1 MRKINISTEQIG
13 KIVKG
18 GCKLALAAFALALP
32 SLIRENAKTVSYC
45 IGEAKYS
52 DAVNAILNSS
62 MFDSSKTQAMEL
74 LKREADS
81 EYYKSVIMAVN
92 SDMFD
97 STKINTI
104 RMISE
109 K

>member
-1 MRKINISTEQIG
+1 MRNFNIPKEQIG

-18 GCKLALAAFALALP
+18 GCKILLAAFAIALP

-45 IGEAKYS
+45 VGEAKYS

-62 MFDSSKTQAMEL
+62 MFDSSKTRAMEL
-74 LKREADS
+74 LKRDADS
-81 EYYKSVIMAVN
+81 EYYKSVILAVN
-92 SDMFD
+92 SEMFD
-97 STKINTI
+97 STKVQTI
-104 RMISE
+104 KMLSE